1 MVVAVLLIAGLQV
14 PLIPLLEV
22 PGKVIAV
29 PLQYGPSWVNKGV
42 SIGCGVI
49 KISCMIFTAQQGFLK
64 ALMIFTVESPVT
76 LCSVIAALPE
86 LLVTTVS
93 SIN

>member
-1 MVVAVLLIAGLQV
+1 MAGLQV
-14 PLIPLLEV
+14 PVIPLLEV
-22 PGKVIAV
+22 AGNVIAE

-42 SIGCGVI
+42 STGCGVI
-49 KISCMIFTAQQGFLK
+49 KISCTIFTAQQGFLK

-76 LCSVIAALPE
+76 LFNVIAALPE
-86 LLVTTVS
+86 LLVVTVS